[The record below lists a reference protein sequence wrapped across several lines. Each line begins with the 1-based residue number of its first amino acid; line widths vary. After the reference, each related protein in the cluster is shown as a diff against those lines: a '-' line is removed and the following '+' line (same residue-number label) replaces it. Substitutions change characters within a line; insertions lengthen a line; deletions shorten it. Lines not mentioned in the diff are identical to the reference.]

1 MVIIKHIYCLLAA
14 LNLKSFILILRRIQ
28 GNQLELIEQSVIHRL
43 NGNCKRI
50 HFRNAMIIPKVYI
63 HMHKIDNLSYI
74 FVLVATTSK
83 LYRLIFPLQVNLTNF
98 NTLFA
103 IF

>member
-1 MVIIKHIYCLLAA
+1 MVIIIQISPTCVYKFKRA
-14 LNLKSFILILRRIQ
+14 LIFILRRIQ

-83 LYRLIFPLQVNLTNF
+83 LYRLIFPIQVNSTNL
-98 NTLFA
+98 NTLFE